1 MKILKV
7 EGEIIQDNSPEIKS
21 LENVQTENTE
31 SLVKNIELSKQIL
44 DKLIWIFEKPHE
56 LRKLRKKLS
65 NLSVEVQDKNLT
77 AFKKK
82 TSSYDNFITAE
93 NQLKQASDE
102 LNYGLDEHLNE
113 EINVKSISMLVD
125 NLENSINSRLIPTNE
140 LINQSQASTNKK
152 ESRTGLI
159 LPDLRNEL
167 HLYMNMLQT
176 KYSKNRP
183 EILFGGDY
191 AGDLNWKYTREND
204 KIKAKLGSLLE
215 VTLVLEARFQ
225 QKDVQLIEQI
235 QQEANNVKKGQHKC
249 VCLINRSWD
258 DEIKDFNFRF
268 IHPNFVLYLYDLG
281 EGLILNTENEMTQH
295 YAYWFNTEHEKQ
307 KLYDIVESFLNGNE
321 HFTVQELGDAL
332 GLNYKGTEKL
342 IKILLRKG
350 TILDVTF
357 GEKNPKFIKAKE
369 TKNNNI

>member
-1 MKILKV
+1 MNENAQK
-7 EGEIIQDNSPEIKS
+7 KS
-21 LENVQTENTE
+21 LENIQAENTE
-31 SLVKNIELSKQIL
+31 SVVKNIELSNQIL
-44 DKLIWIFEKPHE
+44 DKLIRSFEKPHE
-56 LRKLRKKLS
+56 LRKLRKKLL
-65 NLSVEVQDKNLT
+65 NLSVEIQDKNLA

-82 TSSYDNFITAE
+82 TSSYDNFISAE

-102 LNYGLDEHLNE
+102 LISGLNEHLND

-140 LINQSQASTNKK
+140 LKNQSQASTNKE

-159 LPDLRNEL
+159 PRDLKNEL
-167 HLYMNMLQT
+167 HLYLNMLQT

-191 AGDLNWKYTREND
+191 TGDLNWKYTQEND
-204 KIKAKLGSLLE
+204 KIKAKSGSLLE
-215 VTLVLEARFQ
+215 VPLVLEARYQ
-225 QKDVQLIEQI
+225 HKDVQLIEQI

-258 DEIKDFNFRF
+258 DEIKNFTLRY
-268 IHPNFVLYLYDLG
+268 IHPDFVLYLYELG

-307 KLYDIVESFLNGNE
+307 KLYDIVESFLDSNE

-357 GEKNPKFIKAKE
+357 GEKNPKFIKAKPKG
-369 TKNNNI
+369 TKNNDI

>member
-1 MKILKV
+1 MNENAQK
-7 EGEIIQDNSPEIKS
+7 KS
-21 LENVQTENTE
+21 LENIQAENTE
-31 SLVKNIELSKQIL
+31 SVVKNIELSNQIL
-44 DKLIWIFEKPHE
+44 DKLIRSFEKPHE

-65 NLSVEVQDKNLT
+65 NLSVELQDKNLT

-82 TSSYDNFITAE
+82 TSSYDNFISAE

-102 LNYGLDEHLNE
+102 LIFGLNEHLND

-140 LINQSQASTNKK
+140 LKNQSQASTNKE

-159 LPDLRNEL
+159 PRDLKNEL
-167 HLYMNMLQT
+167 HLYLNMLQT

-191 AGDLNWKYTREND
+191 TGDLNWKYTQEND
-204 KIKAKLGSLLE
+204 KIKAKLSSLLE
-215 VTLVLEARFQ
+215 VPLVLEARYQ

-258 DEIKDFNFRF
+258 DEIKNFTLRY
-268 IHPNFVLYLYDLG
+268 IHPDFVLYLYELG
-281 EGLILNTENEMTQH
+281 EGLILNTENEMAQH
-295 YAYWFNTEHEKQ
+295 YAYWFNTEHDKK
-307 KLYDIVESFLNGNE
+307 KLGEMIEGFLDSHE

-357 GEKNPKFIKAKE
+357 GEKNPKFIKAKLKE
-369 TKNNNI
+369 TKNNDI

>member
-1 MKILKV
+1 MN
-7 EGEIIQDNSPEIKS
+7 DNNQGKKS
-21 LENVQTENTE
+21 LENVQAVNTE
-31 SLVKNIELSKQIL
+31 SVVKNIELSNQIL
-44 DKLIWIFEKPHE
+44 DKLIRIFEKPHE

-65 NLSVEVQDKNLT
+65 TLSMEVQDKNLI

-82 TSSYDNFITAE
+82 TSSYDNFISAE

-102 LNYGLDEHLNE
+102 LISGLEEHLNR
-113 EINVKSISMLVD
+113 EIDIENISILVD
-125 NLENSINSRLIPTNE
+125 NLENGINSRLIPDDE
-140 LINQSQASTNKK
+140 LKNQSRASTNKE
-152 ESRTGLI
+152 ESHTGLI
-159 LPDLRNEL
+159 PRDLKNEL
-167 HLYMNMLQT
+167 HLYLNMLQN

-191 AGDLNWKYTREND
+191 AGDLNWKYTPEND

-215 VTLVLEARFQ
+215 VPLVLEARYQ
-225 QKDVQLIEQI
+225 QKDVGLIEQI

-249 VCLINRSWD
+249 VCLINRSWG
-258 DEIKDFNFRF
+258 DEIMDFNLRF

-281 EGLILNTENEMTQH
+281 EGLILNTENEMAQH
-295 YAYWFNTEHEKQ
+295 YAYWFNAEHDKQ
-307 KLYDIVESFLNGNE
+307 KLDDVVEGFLDNHE

-332 GLNYKGTEKL
+332 DLNYKGTEKL
-342 IKILLRKG
+342 VKILLRKG

-357 GEKNPKFIKAKE
+357 GEKNPKFIKANAKE